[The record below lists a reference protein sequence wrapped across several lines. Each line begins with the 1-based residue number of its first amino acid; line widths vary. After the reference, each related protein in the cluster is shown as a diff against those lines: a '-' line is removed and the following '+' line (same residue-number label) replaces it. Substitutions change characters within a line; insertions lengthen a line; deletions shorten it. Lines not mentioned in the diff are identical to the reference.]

1 MREITHIELS
11 NSMTLPINLL
21 EWEIQVVLRRIRLH
35 VQTVIIKD
43 HLERFSMECQ
53 IPIVC
58 LDKAKVKPLKIR
70 LKNRLPT
77 NLLLNLRCSRKETRS
92 QL

>member
-11 NSMTLPINLL
+11 NSMTLPISLL

-43 HLERFSMECQ
+43 PQVRFSMECQ
-53 IPIVC
+53 IPMVC
-58 LDKAKVKPLKIR
+58 LDMVKVKPSKIR
-70 LKNRLPT
+70 LKSRLPT
-77 NLLLNLRCSRKETRS
+77 NLLLNLKCSRKETRS